1 MWINLDELL
10 DLPKVTVVNYEEIE
24 GVLFLKLKMKNEEI
38 ECPNCHQKIEEINQ
52 TEYNL
57 VRDLS
62 ILGKRVYLEVPRR
75 QFHCENCQKYITER
89 LDFMRL
95 RKHYTIRYEEMIYEQ
110 IKKKNIEEVKQEEK
124 IGWGTL
130 ESMFE
135 EYAKKKEKKEWELP
149 EKISLDEFS
158 NRKGRKDFI
167 TTVIDIE
174 KKELLDVIKG
184 HKKEEVIE
192 AIKVQPE
199 RVRENIKE
207 VSVDMWEGFTSAI
220 KELFVNAK
228 IVYDRFHVMKNI
240 NKELNELRK
249 RMKVHEK
256 GLKYMLW
263 KNKENLEEEK
273 KEKLEE
279 ILKAHP
285 CLGIAYE
292 MKEEI
297 RDIYEHSRTVNGAT
311 RKFKKWIRIA
321 GILYQ
326 KSASMLEKHLIGVC
340 NYFENRTTNGLIE
353 GMNTKIKLIKRK
365 SYGFANFE
373 HLRLKL
379 LACFNS

>member
-1 MWINLDELL
+1 
-10 DLPKVTVVNYEEIE
+10 
-24 GVLFLKLKMKNEEI
+24 
-38 ECPNCHQKIEEINQ
+38 
-52 TEYNL
+52 
-57 VRDLS
+57 
-62 ILGKRVYLEVPRR
+62 
-75 QFHCENCQKYITER
+75 
-89 LDFMRL
+89 
-95 RKHYTIRYEEMIYEQ
+95 
-110 IKKKNIEEVKQEEK
+110 
-124 IGWGTL
+124 
-130 ESMFE
+130 
-135 EYAKKKEKKEWELP
+135 
-149 EKISLDEFS
+149 
-158 NRKGRKDFI
+158 
-167 TTVIDIE
+167 
-174 KKELLDVIKG
+174 
-184 HKKEEVIE
+184 
-192 AIKVQPE
+192 
-199 RVRENIKE
+199 
-207 VSVDMWEGFTSAI
+207 MWEGFTSAI

-311 RKFKKWIRIA
+311 RKFEKWIRIA

-340 NYFENRTTNGLIE
+340 NYFEGQGSYEGFYPNGKLK
-353 GMNTKIKLIKRK
+353 TKGTLQKGKKVGTWSLFDSNGNLTGTFVSFQENATGNPIVHLNAPVIDTIIKFIV
-365 SYGFANFE
+365 F
-373 HLRLKL
+373 
-379 LACFNS
+379 

>member
-1 MWINLDELL
+1 
-10 DLPKVTVVNYEEIE
+10 
-24 GVLFLKLKMKNEEI
+24 
-38 ECPNCHQKIEEINQ
+38 
-52 TEYNL
+52 
-57 VRDLS
+57 
-62 ILGKRVYLEVPRR
+62 
-75 QFHCENCQKYITER
+75 
-89 LDFMRL
+89 
-95 RKHYTIRYEEMIYEQ
+95 
-110 IKKKNIEEVKQEEK
+110 
-124 IGWGTL
+124 
-130 ESMFE
+130 MFE

-149 EKISLDEFS
+149 EKISLDKFS

-192 AIKVQPE
+192 AIKRKPE

-228 IVYDRFHVMKNI
+228 IVYDRFHVIKNI

-249 RMKVHEK
+249 RMNVHEK

-263 KNKENLEEEK
+263 KNKKDLEEEK

-311 RKFKKWIRIA
+311 RKFAKWIRIA
-321 GILYQ
+321 GIIYQ
-326 KSASMLEKHLIGVC
+326 KSASMLEKHLIGIC
-340 NYFENRTTNGLIE
+340 NYFESRTTNGLIE

-365 SYGFANFE
+365 SYGFTNFE